1 MTTEKKNAIS
11 DLTESQ
17 CTAIIEFAYMKT
29 PTLKRISQ
37 RAFRSIVGEV
47 GHRDRPQNDSNGKP
61 AGFWCASSLDQLATA
76 TGYSVGAVRDV
87 LWLATEVGIVRTVR
101 RGGQNT
107 ATKRTI
113 DLDAMLYLLNEL
125 CAEYPQ
131 LSDEDWRGIWRNKR
145 GLTQFHSGIE
155 SNRRGADTAHLIVVQ
170 DSFQESK
177 QHSSRK
183 TKPRNSSA
191 FGNALPSQ
199 PIECEICDGTGF
211 VSTGE
216 NRGESRARLCICRNR

>member
-17 CTAIIEFAYMKT
+17 CTAIIEYAYKQT
-29 PTLKRISQ
+29 PTLHKVSQ

-47 GHRDRPQNDSNGKP
+47 CHRDCTQKNRAGKP
-61 AGFWCASSLDQLATA
+61 IGFWCESSLEQLASA

-87 LWLATEVGIVRTVR
+87 LWLATTVGVIGTVK
-101 RGGQNT
+101 RGGKNT

-113 DLDAMLYLLNEL
+113 DLDEMLLLLNEL

-131 LSDEDWRGIWRNKR
+131 LCNEDWGGFWRNKR
-145 GLTQFHSGIE
+145 GTMPDK
-155 SNRRGADTAHLIVVQ
+155 RGADTAHLIVIQ
-170 DSFQESK
+170 DIYKES
-177 QHSSRK
+177 RN
-183 TKPRNSSA
+183 TKPRNQSA

-199 PIECEICDGTGF
+199 PIECDICDGTGF
-211 VSTGE
+211 
-216 NRGESRARLCICRNR
+216 ESLGVKRTDGVRPCVCRNR

>member
-1 MTTEKKNAIS
+1 MTTQKKNAIS
-11 DLTESQ
+11 DLTQAQ
-17 CTAIIEFAYMKT
+17 CAAIIEYAYKKN
-29 PTLKRISQ
+29 PKLHKVKQ

-47 GHRDRPQNDSNGKP
+47 GHRDREQKNREGKP
-61 AGFWCASSLDQLATA
+61 VGHWCESSLEQLASA

-87 LWLATEVGIVRTVR
+87 LWLATTVGVTRIVK
-101 RGGQNT
+101 RGGKNT

-113 DLDAMLYLLNEL
+113 DLDAMLLLLNEL

-131 LSDEDWRGIWRNKR
+131 LCDEDWSGFWRNMR
-145 GLTQFHSGIE
+145 GTMPDK
-155 SNRRGADTAHLIVVQ
+155 RGADTAHLISNQ
-170 DSFQESK
+170 DIYKET
-177 QHSSRK
+177 RN
-183 TKPRNSSA
+183 TKPRNQSA

-216 NRGESRARLCICRNR
+216 NRAESRARPCVCRNS